1 MAWNFLGIVGFGAWA
16 YRVGGFRASGFRVS
30 GLASA
35 ARWLVSS
42 PVSRRPAP

>member
-1 MAWNFLGIVGFGAWA
+1 MVWILFRDCRVWWA
-16 YRVGGFRASGFRVS
+16 YRVGGFRVSGFRVS